1 MKRENVEA
9 KRRREMKRRVSN
21 GTIWRSAVAATG
33 ERESAEGGS
42 GSRARTAYVRLT
54 RKPVAPPLLL
64 LLLLLAPPVVVV
76 VVVVVAAR
84 TKADVPHELRKDG
97 GRPLAG
103 GA

>member
-1 MKRENVEA
+1 MALGSGCNGEERV
-9 KRRREMKRRVSN
+9 RR
-21 GTIWRSAVAATG
+21 G
-33 ERESAEGGS
+33 GGS
-42 GSRARTAYVRLT
+42 GYRARTAYVRLM

-64 LLLLLAPPVVVV
+64 LLAPPP
-76 VVVVVAAR
+76 VVVAAR